1 MKFQPIVPM
10 IWTNELNETVDF
22 YCDILGF
29 TCGKYSEDWGWAA
42 IHKDDCEIM
51 IAKPN
56 EHTPFE
62 RPYFSGTFYIKTDDV
77 DVLWNQIK
85 DKVKIAYEIEDFD
98 WDMREFAIYD
108 NNSYMIQFGQD
119 LVKKIKK

>member
-1 MKFQPIVPM
+1 MKFEPIVPM
-10 IWTNELNETVDF
+10 IWTKELQKTVDF

-29 TCGKYSEDWGWAA
+29 TCGNQSEEWGWASVY
-42 IHKDDCEIM
+42 KDTCEIM
-51 IAKPN
+51 IAEPN

-77 DVLWNQIK
+77 ETLWNQLK
-85 DKVKIAYEIEDFD
+85 DKVKVAYDLEDFD
-98 WDMREFAIYD
+98 WGMREFAIYD

-119 LVKKIKK
+119 LWKK

>member
-10 IWTNELNETVDF
+10 IWTKELQKTVDF

-29 TCGKYSEDWGWAA
+29 TCGNQSEEWGLAA
-42 IHKDDCEIM
+42 VSKDECEIM
-51 IAKPN
+51 IAEPN

-77 DVLWNQIK
+77 DTLWNDLK
-85 DKVKIAYEIEDFD
+85 DKVKVAYDIEDFD
-98 WDMREFAIYD
+98 WGMREFAIYD

-119 LVKKIKK
+119 LWKK